1 MTSIVAYD
9 IEDDRVRARL
19 ARYLKTKGVRIQKSV
34 FAVEVERHQFKR
46 FLADM
51 RKIVNDEDLVA
62 VFNLCEGC
70 KKNAVQS
77 KSAEA
82 FSFIF

>member
-9 IEDDRVRARL
+9 IEENRIRARL
-19 ARYLKTKGVRIQKSV
+19 ARYLKSKGVRIQKSV

-46 FLADM
+46 FLAEIK
-51 RKIVNDEDLVA
+51 KIVAEEDKVA
-62 VFNLCEGC
+62 VFRLCEGC
-70 KKNAVQS
+70 KKNAVES
-77 KSAEA
+77 KKTEP

>member
-1 MTSIVAYD
+1 MTSVVAYD
-9 IEDDRVRARL
+9 VQDNGKRARL

-46 FLADM
+46 FLAEM
-51 RKIVNDEDLVA
+51 RKIVDEEDMVA
-62 VFNLCEGC
+62 VFRLCEGC

-77 KSAEA
+77 KSAEQFA
-82 FSFIF
+82 FIF